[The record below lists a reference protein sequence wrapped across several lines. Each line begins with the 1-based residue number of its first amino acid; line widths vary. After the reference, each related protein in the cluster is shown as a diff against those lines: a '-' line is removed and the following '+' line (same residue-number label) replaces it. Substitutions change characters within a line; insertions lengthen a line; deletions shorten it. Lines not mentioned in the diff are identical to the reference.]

1 MQPVPPQA
9 TPRQPGLDTLRALAI
24 VLVFMFH
31 YQAFVSHEATFG
43 AVGTVGWVGVDLFFV
58 LSGYL
63 IGNQLFAGLARG
75 ETLSLTGF
83 YARRALRTWPA
94 FWVVLAAFFLW
105 PGELGGRAP
114 PPLWAFLSFTQ
125 NFGLQPGTAFSH
137 AWSLC
142 VEEQFYAVLPLAALL
157 ALRLGRWRRRAALWA
172 ALGLLVAVGVV
183 ARAWLWQRY
192 GREADG
198 AVDGYFP
205 HIYYATLCRFDEFLP
220 GVALA
225 ALKNFHPDAW
235 QRVQR
240 HGRAL
245 EIAGW
250 ACVAAL
256 LVAVHEFQY
265 IEGYGYGFFMTAF
278 GYSLIAMAFAVL
290 VAAAL
295 CPQTWLHRATVPGAR
310 PLALWS
316 YSIYLTHKPLA
327 HGIQAFSPAPLQA
340 LDLPAGTTLLAVI
353 TIASVA
359 LGAALCLAVERPF
372 MALRERHFPSIFRR

>member
-1 MQPVPPQA
+1 MSAVPLQA
-9 TPRQPGLDTLRALAI
+9 SPRQPGLDTLRALAI
-24 VLVFMFH
+24 ALVFMFH

-43 AVGTVGWVGVDLFFV
+43 VVGTVGWVGVDLFFV

-63 IGNQLFAGLARG
+63 IGNQMFAGMARG
-75 ETLSLTGF
+75 ERLSLTGF

-105 PGELGGRAP
+105 PGELGGRTP
-114 PPLWAFLSFTQ
+114 PPLWAFLTFTQ

-142 VEEQFYAVLPLAALL
+142 VEEQFYVVLPLAALL
-157 ALRLGRWRRRAALWA
+157 ALRLGTGRRKAALWA
-172 ALGLLVAVGVV
+172 ALVVPVALGVV

-205 HIYYATLCRFDEFLP
+205 HIYYATLCRFDEFMP
-220 GVALA
+220 GLALA
-225 ALKNFHPDAW
+225 ALKNFHPSAW

-240 HGRAL
+240 QGRTL
-245 EIAGW
+245 EIVGLAS
-250 ACVAAL
+250 VAAL
-256 LVAVHEFQY
+256 LVGVHEFQY
-265 IEGYGYGFFMTAF
+265 TEGYGYGFFMTAF
-278 GYSLIAMAFAVL
+278 GYSLIAMAFALL

-295 CPQTWLHRATVPGAR
+295 CPQTGLHRTTLPGAR
-310 PLALWS
+310 HLALWS

-327 HGIQAFSPAPLQA
+327 HVIQGWSQAPFKA
-340 LDLPAGTTLLAVI
+340 LGLPAGATLVAI
-353 TIASVA
+353 TLGSVA
-359 LGAALCLAVERPF
+359 LGAALYFAVERPF
-372 MALRERHFPSIFRR
+372 MALRDRRFPSIFVR